1 MKSPVFFRPVLN
13 PPYCAA
19 IVLAAILLL
28 VDQASACVGCREPGA
43 ETVAKESPTVMAG
56 IAFSWSVLFMLC
68 FVVLVVVGMSV
79 YIGRTCCRIEREREG
94 Q

>member
-1 MKSPVFFRPVLN
+1 MKTHFFVSKGLRVSSSVVAL
-13 PPYCAA
+13 
-19 IVLAAILLL
+19 VILLAH
-28 VDQASACVGCREPGA
+28 QASACVGCREPGA

-68 FVVLVVVGMSV
+68 FVLLLVAGMSLF
-79 YIGRTCCRIEREREG
+79 IGQTCRRIERERGG